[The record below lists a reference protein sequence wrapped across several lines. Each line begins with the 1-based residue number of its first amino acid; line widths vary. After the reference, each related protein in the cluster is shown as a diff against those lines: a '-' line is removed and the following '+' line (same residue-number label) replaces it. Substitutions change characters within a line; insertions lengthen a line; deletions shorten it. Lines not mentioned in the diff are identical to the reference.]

1 MATYQEQLAKLTA
14 EREAREKAE
23 AERKASLLT
32 PDQVSHWRLV
42 LANMGIPF
50 AMSMP
55 EHMVQRFKD
64 GIQAKLTAEYG
75 HGDAAHSQTKENT

>member
-1 MATYQEQLAKLTA
+1 MATYQEQIEKRR
-14 EREAREKAE
+14 REKEEREKAE
-23 AERKASLLT
+23 AENKARQLT

-55 EHMVQRFKD
+55 ETMVQNFRDLIQIRLNAEFKSRTD
-64 GIQAKLTAEYG
+64 GDKQ
-75 HGDAAHSQTKENT
+75 

>member
-1 MATYQEQLAKLTA
+1 MATYQEQLERMRI
-14 EREAREKAE
+14 EREAKEKIE
-23 AERKASLLT
+23 AERKASQLS

-55 EHMVQRFKD
+55 VEMVQRFRD
-64 GIQAKLTAEYG
+64 GIQARINAEYG
-75 HGDAAHSQTKENT
+75 SDAAVEQPKEK